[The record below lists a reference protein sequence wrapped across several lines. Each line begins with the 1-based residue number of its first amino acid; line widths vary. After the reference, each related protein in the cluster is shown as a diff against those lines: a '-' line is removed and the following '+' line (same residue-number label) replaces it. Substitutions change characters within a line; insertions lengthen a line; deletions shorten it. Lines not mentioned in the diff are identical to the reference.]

1 MKTRHLI
8 QLVFFII
15 SVGLLVLI
23 ARELI
28 LADVHEFCP
37 YSIICFGLSSHL
49 TIIYTAMIVSC
60 VILASC
66 IVFGRWF
73 CTYICYFGSL
83 SEFLFSWLYTGK
95 IKLAGWL
102 DTTLLYLKYIVLLAT
117 VTLAWLG
124 VAFFISFC
132 PHVIFTNL
140 SLIFGIGLGIIL
152 LLSVF
157 INRPWCRYLC
167 PYGALQSIV
176 INISYIFKKKKKN
189 RSIE

>member
-8 QLVFFII
+8 QLIFFII

-28 LADVHEFCP
+28 PADVHDFCP
-37 YSIICFGLSSHL
+37 YSLICFGVSSHL
-49 TIIYTAMIVSC
+49 TIFYTAMIISC
-60 VILASC
+60 VILLSC

-73 CTYICYFGSL
+73 CSYICYFGSL

-95 IKLAGWL
+95 IKPAGWL
-102 DTTLLYLKYIVLLAT
+102 DSVLQYVKYIVLLAT
-117 VTLAWLG
+117 VVLAWLG
-124 VAFFISFC
+124 LVFFITYC
-132 PHVIFTNL
+132 PHVILTNL
-140 SLIFGIGLGIIL
+140 TLIFGIGLGVIL
-152 LLSVF
+152 LLSIF

-167 PYGALQSIV
+167 PYGALQNIV
-176 INISYIFKKKKKN
+176 INISSIFKKKRKN